1 MIQGQTE
8 VIHNLMAA
16 RQVAGFDGF
25 HGVARQSR
33 AIE

>member
-8 VIHNLMAA
+8 VIRDLMAA
-16 RQVAGFDGF
+16 RQIAGCDGF
-25 HGVARQSR
+25 RDVARQSR

>member
-8 VIHNLMAA
+8 VIHDLMPLV
-16 RQVAGFDGF
+16 RSPGGDGF
-25 HGVARQSR
+25 HDVARQSR